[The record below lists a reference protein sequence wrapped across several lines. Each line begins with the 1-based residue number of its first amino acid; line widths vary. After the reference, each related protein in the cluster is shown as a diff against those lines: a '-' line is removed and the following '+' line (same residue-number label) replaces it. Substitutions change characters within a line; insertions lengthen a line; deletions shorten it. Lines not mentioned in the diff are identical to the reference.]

1 MPAAFRTAFWRD
13 AEWLTPQRVK
23 AYGIMLGVASLGLLA
38 HAYFEAI
45 GTIGSDFLAF
55 WGAAKAVLAGTPA
68 AAYDLATQERI
79 QSVTQAQGFI
89 AFVNPPPFLFVALP
103 FGLFPFAWAWPLWVA
118 ATYAVWAA
126 FAIRAFPRYWLLCL
140 IFPGA
145 LIAATHAQNGL
156 LTGDLLVGGVTLL
169 DRRPLLAGALLG
181 ALIVKPHLALLIP
194 FWLAAGGRWRAFA
207 GAAGSTVGLLLLS
220 WLAFGTDTMLAY
232 PQSWQASAA
241 LLVPDRPDFFLR
253 MSTVY
258 AQLRVHGTPALA
270 LASALLIAP
279 LAIFL
284 AMKSWRHFGGDALAS
299 GALMLAVTG
308 IATPYL
314 FNYDLPFL
322 IVPTLWLVQ
331 QGRTYGFRPYE
342 KLALVALFL
351 SPYATRAVALPL
363 QFNPMP
369 LALLAMIWLIWTRGQ
384 ARTAPGPV
392 PTPLPRPA

>member
-13 AEWLTPQRVK
+13 AEWLTPQRVR
-23 AYGIMLGVASLGLLA
+23 AYAVMLGVASLGILA

-45 GTIGSDFLAF
+45 GTIGTDFLAF

-68 AAYDLATQERI
+68 AAYDLAAQERI

-89 AFVNPPPFLFVALP
+89 AFVNPPPFLFAALP
-103 FGLFPFAWAWPLWVA
+103 FGLLPLAWAWPLWVA
-118 ATYAVWAA
+118 ATYALWAV

-156 LTGDLLVGGVTLL
+156 LTGALLVGGVALL
-169 DRRPLLAGALLG
+169 DRRPLLAGALFG

-207 GAAGSTVGLLLLS
+207 GAAGSAVGLLLLS
-220 WLAFGTDTMLAY
+220 WLVFGTDTMLAY
-232 PQSWQASAA
+232 PQSWQASAT
-241 LLVPDRPDFFLR
+241 LLMPDRPDFFLR
-253 MSTVY
+253 MSTLY
-258 AQLRVHGTPALA
+258 AQLRVHATPAIA

-279 LAIFL
+279 LAILL
-284 AMKSWRHFGGDALAS
+284 AMKSWLHFGGDAQAS
-299 GALMLAVTG
+299 GALMLAATG

-314 FNYDLPFL
+314 FNYDLAFL
-322 IVPTLWLVQ
+322 IVPVLWLVQ
-331 QGRTYGFRPYE
+331 QGRIHGFRPYE
-342 KLALVALFL
+342 KLALVVLFL

-363 QFNPMP
+363 QLNLMP

-384 ARTAPGPV
+384 VRAASTEVLA
-392 PTPLPRPA
+392 TQPRPA